1 MRLSLLALPFA
12 VLALAPLTGCS
23 ESTPPAKPT
32 DAEIKQL
39 RATAE
44 GGMPSQASNPFPVFQ
59 LPTMGY
65 RDWTVKETA
74 VDALARIGASSV
86 PALIDALKDPSPE
99 VRVQAARSLAR
110 MGDSGKAAVPVLI
123 ERLHDPNEE
132 VRQASARALGQMGPA
147 AAQAVPALIAI
158 LKSPDSETAARRK
171 AEAQRPGRP

>member
-1 MRLSLLALPFA
+1 MRLSVLALPLA
-12 VLALAPLTGCS
+12 IMALAPLTGCS
-23 ESTPPAKPT
+23 ESAPPAKPT

-44 GGMPSQASNPFPVFQ
+44 GGMPSQASTPFPVFQ

-171 AEAQRPGRP
+171 AEAQRAGRP